1 MPPPLL
7 VFTDLDGT
15 LLSHTSYR
23 WDAATQALDIL
34 RDIGAALVIASSKSA
49 PEIIEI
55 RAQLGWTNCPAIIE
69 NGAGI
74 LPPESTDTPK
84 TETYVRLRRAL
95 DSLPA
100 DLRDPFRGFGDM
112 TVAQIAQITGLSH
125 SGAANA
131 AERAFSEPGIWSG
144 SAELR
149 STFIDALHDHDI
161 HAREGGRFL
170 TLSYGRTKA
179 DQMAALTDAFAPRH
193 TLALGDAPNDIEML
207 QAADFGVIVA
217 NPHRAPL
224 PPMPGE
230 DTGRITRTTLAG
242 PAGWNTAVLDMIAR
256 LNLNEGATKHG

>member
-1 MPPPLL
+1 MAMSLPLL

-15 LLSHTSYR
+15 LLSHSSYR
-23 WDAATQALDIL
+23 WDAATPALDTL
-34 RDIGAALVIASSKSA
+34 RNIGAAVVLASSKTA
-49 PEIIEI
+49 PEIAEI
-55 RAQLGWTNCPAIIE
+55 RAELAWDHCPAIIE

-74 LPPESTDTPK
+74 LPPDSTDMPK
-84 TETYVRLRRAL
+84 TDSYVRLRHAL

-100 DLRDPFRGFGDM
+100 ELRDPFCGFGDM

-125 SGAANA
+125 NDAANA

-149 STFIDALHDHDI
+149 GAFIDALHDHGI

-207 QAADFGVIVA
+207 QAAEFGVIVA
-217 NPHRAPL
+217 NPHRDPL
-224 PPMPGE
+224 PPLPGE
-230 DTGRITRTTLAG
+230 DTDRIIRTTLPG
-242 PAGWNTAVLDMIAR
+242 PAGWNGAVLDLIAR
-256 LNLNEGATKHG
+256 LNLN